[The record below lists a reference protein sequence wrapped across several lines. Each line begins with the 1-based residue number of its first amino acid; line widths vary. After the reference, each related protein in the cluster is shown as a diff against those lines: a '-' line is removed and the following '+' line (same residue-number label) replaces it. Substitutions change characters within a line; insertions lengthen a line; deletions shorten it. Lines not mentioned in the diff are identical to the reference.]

1 MDALLLIAADL
12 VGIAVLV
19 FALYV
24 PRHRRRDLVVAFLT
38 VNVGVLAVS
47 IVLGTSAVGLG
58 IGLGLFGVLSII
70 RLRSSEIE
78 QHEVAYY
85 FAALALGLVG
95 GLGSGAPWVS
105 LGLMAVV
112 VLVLAAGDSRLVLR
126 RYRQQLVRL
135 DQAYPDELALR
146 AALERTLGARV
157 HRVSVREL
165 DLVDDSTLVEVRYEV
180 RNQVVE
186 GRESP
191 RADPSRDHRTEAR

>member
-1 MDALLLIAADL
+1 MESLLLIAADL
-12 VGIAVLV
+12 VAIGVLV
-19 FALYV
+19 FALYF

-47 IVLGTSAVGLG
+47 IVLGSSSVGLG

-95 GLGSGAPWVS
+95 GLGSGALALS
-105 LGLMAVV
+105 LGLM
-112 VLVLAAGDSRLVLR
+112 VLVVAVLAVGDSRLVLR

-135 DQAYPDELALR
+135 DQAYPDEAALR
-146 AALERTLGARV
+146 AALEQTLGARV
-157 HRVSVREL
+157 HRVTVREL
-165 DLVDDSTLVEVRYEV
+165 DLVDDSTLVEVRY
-180 RNQVVE
+180 QV
-186 GRESP
+186 G
-191 RADPSRDHRTEAR
+191 EAR

>member
-1 MDALLLIAADL
+1 MDAILLIAADL
-12 VGIAVLV
+12 VAIAALV
-19 FALYV
+19 GMYV
-24 PRHRRRDLVVAFLT
+24 PRHRRRDLVIAFLT

-47 IVLGTSAVGLG
+47 IVLGGSAAGLG

-85 FAALALGLVG
+85 FASLALGLVA
-95 GLGSGAPWVS
+95 GLGGASVS
-105 LGLMAVV
+105 VALGLMA
-112 VLVLAAGDSRLVLR
+112 LVLAVLAVGDSRLLLR

-135 DQAYPDELALR
+135 DRAHPDEAALR
-146 AALERTLGARV
+146 AELERMLGARV

-180 RNQVVE
+180 
-186 GRESP
+186 GASP
-191 RADPSRDHRTEAR
+191 RSVEERVPAGAEVR